1 MLNERLCIAE
11 PFLLMIRKYEN
22 KLKKEPLGM
31 RLVGIKN
38 SWKYEKDLIILNV
51 ISVFFTITR
60 MGNLYLLSF
69 YTSIFFKS
77 TIFFLSMKP
86 EISKINN
93 KCTLA
98 TLL

>member
-11 PFLLMIRKYEN
+11 PFLLMIRKHEN
-22 KLKKEPLGM
+22 ILKKEPLRM

-93 KCTLA
+93 KCTLT

>member
-11 PFLLMIRKYEN
+11 PFLLMIRKHEN
-22 KLKKEPLGM
+22 ILKKEPLRM

-69 YTSIFFKS
+69 YT
-77 TIFFLSMKP
+77 LSL
-86 EISKINN
+86 IHI
-93 KCTLA
+93 
-98 TLL
+98 

>member
-1 MLNERLCIAE
+1 
-11 PFLLMIRKYEN
+11 MIREYEN

-69 YTSIFFKS
+69 YT
-77 TIFFLSMKP
+77 
-86 EISKINN
+86 
-93 KCTLA
+93 
-98 TLL
+98 

>member
-38 SWKYEKDLIILNV
+38 SWKYEKDLVII
-51 ISVFFTITR
+51 FKPHHEKWAITR
-60 MGNLYLLSF
+60 
-69 YTSIFFKS
+69 
-77 TIFFLSMKP
+77 P
-86 EISKINN
+86 INN
-93 KCTLA
+93 KTPPVRQ
-98 TLL
+98 TV